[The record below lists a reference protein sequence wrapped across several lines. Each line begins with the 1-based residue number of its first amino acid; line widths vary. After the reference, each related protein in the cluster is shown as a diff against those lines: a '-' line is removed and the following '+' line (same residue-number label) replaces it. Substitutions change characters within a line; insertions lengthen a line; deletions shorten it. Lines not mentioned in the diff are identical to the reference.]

1 MSLNT
6 TIQMTMLDDKKQLDL
21 LEKKLQKAVIAN
33 DLKTLQEMIHANF
46 TYTDEFGTMYK
57 CLADLQA
64 HSNYVMVLE
73 SISITNRKVSY
84 FENVAVI
91 NYNEFRVGTLNGE
104 PYEANYFV
112 SRVWKKN
119 SKWRLLG
126 VTLVKL

>member
-1 MSLNT
+1 
-6 TIQMTMLDDKKQLDL
+6 MLDDQKRLDQLEKQLQNAVIQNDL
-21 LEKKLQKAVIAN
+21 ATLQKI
-33 DLKTLQEMIHANF
+33 IHPNF

-64 HSNYVMVLE
+64 HSSHVIIVK
-73 SISITNRKVSY
+73 SISVRNREVNY

-91 NYNEFRVGTLNGE
+91 NYNELRKGTLSGE

-119 SKWRLLG
+119 SKWRLLS
-126 VTLVKL
+126 VMLVKL